1 MTNREFYQAV
11 INANINE
18 DMNAYAQSLI
28 EKLDKKNENRK
39 PTKNQQA
46 NAEYKDDIRE
56 NLADGEIHTTKMVT
70 DYLNDKYPDLTN
82 PLTTQKISALM
93 GQLAKSGELEI
104 IDKFKDTKGN
114 RVKGYRLITAETV
127 EETEDEVERT
137 EDEVE

>member
-11 INANINE
+11 IDANINE

-28 EKLDKKNENRK
+28 EKLNDKNKNRK
-39 PTKNQQA
+39 PTKTQQA

-56 NLADGEIHTTKMVT
+56 NLADGKIHTTKMVT
-70 DYLNDKYPDLTN
+70 DYLNDKYPDLAD

-104 IDKFKDTKGN
+104 IDKFKDTRGN
-114 RVKGYRLITAETV
+114 RVKGYRLIVAETV
-127 EETEDEVERT
+127 EETEDEVEET
-137 EDEVE
+137 EDKVE